1 MRIRRPATV
10 LVAALL
16 APAVLACAAAAATA
30 DGAASSGGAAPGVL
44 VLPGPP
50 QVTVRIGD
58 PLARASGAG
67 LTISARTTAVVRGRT
82 HVAGSVA
89 RRGTTTVRIE
99 QLDPQGG
106 WTTVAS
112 ATVRRDRTFDAYWR
126 PRHSGLTRLRAL
138 PGGAGA
144 AGAAASAPQVAVAVY
159 RRGVAS
165 WYGPGDYGKR
175 TACGVALSA
184 TTLGVAHRTL
194 PCGTPVAL
202 TYRGRMLVV
211 PVIDRGPF
219 TPGRTWDLTQATF
232 QALGG
237 GDAGLIRLGALAL
250 TSGTPPQLP

>member
-1 MRIRRPATV
+1 MRTRRLVIVLAAAVVAT
-10 LVAALL
+10 AAL
-16 APAVLACAAAAATA
+16 AVPA
-30 DGAASSGGAAPGVL
+30 GAASSGGAAPGVL

-50 QVTVRIGD
+50 ETTVRIGD
-58 PLARASGAG
+58 PIASASGNG
-67 LTISARTTAVVRGRT
+67 LTISVRTTAVVRGRA

-89 RRGTTTVRIE
+89 RRGISTVRIE
-99 QLDPQGG
+99 QLDPKQG
-106 WTTVAS
+106 WTTVAT
-112 ATVRRDRTFDAYWR
+112 AIVRRDHTFDAYWR
-126 PRHSGLTRLRAL
+126 PRHSGVTRLRAVT
-138 PGGAGA
+138 GGSGA

-165 WYGPGDYGKR
+165 WYGPGDYGKS
-175 TACGVALSA
+175 TACGVVLDR

-202 TYRGRMLVV
+202 TYHGRMLIV

-219 TPGRTWDLTQATF
+219 TPGRTWDLTEATF

-250 TSGTPPQLP
+250 TSSDGAASLP